1 MNKSCDGSEKNRGGM
16 CWIEIKVRSKD
27 IPKYTYRKK
36 FKTVIMLSDRLS
48 AYFGFHANMGRPLSS
63 VIAPSNLS
71 SCRLDIRNVRLQ
83 HIQNLGTL
91 TQTPIIIW

>member
-16 CWIEIKVRSKD
+16 CRIEIKVRFKD

-36 FKTVIMLSDRLS
+36 FKTVITLGDRLS
-48 AYFGFHANMGRPLSS
+48 AYFGFYANMGRPLSS

-71 SCRLDIRNVRLQ
+71 SSRLDIRNVRLQ
-83 HIQNLGTL
+83 HIRNLGTL
-91 TQTPIIIW
+91 TQHR